1 MKNTLEHI
9 SFKANWKLREK
20 AVTLLGQCYAYIDSM
35 LNIPIRPD
43 YRQQLLTVSLNKGA
57 LATTAIEGNTLT
69 EEELAQILKGKDLA
83 PSKKYQQQEVVN
95 IIDAFNTI
103 LDEVISPQYCGGEKS
118 QAIITPELIKRF
130 NKMVGKDIGE
140 AFGGNPGQFRR
151 RNVIVGAYRP
161 PSFEMVEDLVKKL
174 CDWLLKEFHYGR
186 DQDFNDSVIEA
197 IVTHVYIAWIH
208 PFLDGN
214 GRTARLLEFY
224 LLMRA
229 GVPNIASH
237 VLSNHYNNTRTEYY
251 RQLQK
256 ASETGNLN
264 EFIEY
269 ALEGFRDGLEKI
281 LNIIHKD
288 QTEITWKNFVYDEV
302 EKIQDEGKNS
312 KTLRRIRHLAYY
324 IPADRFCGIAEIR
337 FLNPRIT
344 EEYIKLNEITL
355 RRDLELLVEK
365 GLLVVEKSKYS
376 ANHKLLQNFLPESSV
391 QIKRHF

>member
-9 SFKANWKLREK
+9 SFKASWKLREK
-20 AVTLLGQCYAYIDSM
+20 AVNLLGQCYAYIDFI

-43 YRQQLLTVSLNKGA
+43 YHQKMLEVSLNKGA

-83 PSKKYQQQEVVN
+83 PSKKYQQQEVKN

-103 LDEVISPQYCGGEKS
+103 LNEVIRDKS
-118 QAIITPELIKRF
+118 QVIISPELIKRF

-151 RNVIVGAYRP
+151 RNVTVGAYRP

-174 CDWLLKEFHYGR
+174 CDWLLKEFHYEHN
-186 DQDFNDSVIEA
+186 QDFNEAVIEA
-197 IVTHVYIAWIH
+197 IVTHLYIAWIH

-237 VLSNHYNNTRTEYY
+237 VLSNHYNNTRTTYY
-251 RQLQK
+251 RQLQS
-256 ASETGNLN
+256 ASETGNLSS
-264 EFIEY
+264 FIEY

-281 LNIIHKD
+281 LNIIHTD
-288 QTEITWKNFVYDEV
+288 LTEATWKNYVHSV
-302 EKIQDEGKNS
+302 IEKMQDEGKNS
-312 KTLRRIRHLAYY
+312 ATLRRMRQLAYY
-324 IPADRFCGIAEIR
+324 IPADRLCSVAEIR
-337 FLNPRIT
+337 FLNPKIT
-344 EEYIKLNEITL
+344 EEYGKLNEITL

-365 GLLVVEKSKYS
+365 KLLVVDKSKYS
-376 ANHKLLQNFLPESSV
+376 ANYRLLQNFLPETSV
-391 QIKRHF
+391 PIIRRF